1 MQIIDR
7 KIQIV
12 AAVALIDVD
21 GRILISKRPEN
32 KYLGGLWEFPG
43 GKLENKERAEDALI
57 RELDEELN
65 IQTWKSCLAP
75 LTFSTH
81 DYTDFNLLL
90 LLFVCRK
97 WDGIIMGRKAKK
109 LNGFS
114 KELNKFP
121 MPDADKPL
129 IPFLRFVIKVT
140 YFNN

>member
-12 AAVALIDVD
+12 AAAALIDVD
-21 GRILISKRPEN
+21 GRILISKRPKN

-43 GKLENKERAEDALI
+43 GKLEDKEKAEDALI
-57 RELDEELN
+57 RELSEELN
-65 IQTWKSCLAP
+65 IKTWKSCLAP

-81 DYTDFNLLL
+81 NYTKLNLLL

-97 WDGIIMGRKAKK
+97 WDGIIIANEGQEIKWVYAR
-109 LNGFS
+109 
-114 KELNKFP
+114 ELNKFP

-129 IPFLRFVIKVT
+129 IPFLRDLL
-140 YFNN
+140 

>member
-12 AAVALIDVD
+12 AAAALIDVD
-21 GRILISKRPEN
+21 GRILISKRPKN

-43 GKLENKERAEDALI
+43 GKLEDKEKAEDALI
-57 RELDEELN
+57 RELSEELN
-65 IQTWKSCLAP
+65 IKTWKSCLAP

-81 DYTDFNLLL
+81 SYTEFNLLL

-97 WDGIIMGRKAKK
+97 WDGIIIANEGQEIKWVYP
-109 LNGFS
+109 G
-114 KELNKFP
+114 ELNKFS

-129 IPFLRFVIKVT
+129 IPFLRDLL
-140 YFNN
+140 